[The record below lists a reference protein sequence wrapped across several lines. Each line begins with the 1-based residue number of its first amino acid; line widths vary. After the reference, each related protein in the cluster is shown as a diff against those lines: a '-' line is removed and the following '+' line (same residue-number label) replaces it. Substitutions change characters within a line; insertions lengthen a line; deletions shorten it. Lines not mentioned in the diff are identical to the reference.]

1 MLANNK
7 KGRLILIA
15 VAICLG
21 ILILIYYNKPTYG
34 NSEESIIEL
43 IYDSK
48 LVNRD
53 NGDVYIVD
61 IKDIGAS
68 RIVGFC
74 TTYGKTGLIQFEA
87 NDKGNYV
94 RSGADVRN
102 DEIGKFVAWVNN
114 TSYKSDSKSMNNE
127 SDSDGSFKTL
137 YVLVAG
143 KTEGYTAKL
152 VVNDGY
158 EFEGNIPKEERTMLV
173 FEMPKTSASAY
184 IFNLKLFDSNGNI
197 ID

>member
-1 MLANNK
+1 MLVNNK
-7 KGRLILIA
+7 KGILTFIA
-15 VAICLG
+15 VAISLG
-21 ILILIYYNKPTYG
+21 ILILIYYNRPVYG

-48 LVNRD
+48 LVNKD
-53 NGDVYIVD
+53 NEEVYIVD

-68 RIVGFC
+68 RVVGFC
-74 TTYGKTGLIQFEA
+74 TKYGKTGLIEFQA

-94 RSGADVRN
+94 RRGVELRN
-102 DEIGKFVAWVNN
+102 DEIGNFVVWVNN
-114 TSYKSDSKSMNNE
+114 NSYKSNSKSMNNE
-127 SDSDGSFKTL
+127 SNSDGSFKTL

-152 VVNDGY
+152 VVNNEY
-158 EFEGNIPKEERTMLV
+158 KFEGNIPKEERTMLV
-173 FEMPKTSASAY
+173 FEMPKTSASGY

-197 ID
+197 VD